1 MEKRLTQIINMVRNF
16 LFSSANREF
25 LTFFFFL
32 VLSTIFWLM
41 TALNET
47 YEREIGVPAYL
58 VNIPKNVVV
67 TSDMEDTVRVTV
79 RDKGFALLAYT
90 YGEGIRPINVNFQ
103 SAITRQSGYGV
114 VSSQELMKMINQRF
128 SGSSKIVQVKPDRLD
143 FHYNYGL
150 SRQVS
155 VKMSGHVV
163 PGKSFYLARTR
174 FWPEKVTVYGSKQAL
189 DSLRFVKT
197 VPINITNFNDTVL
210 RTVALETIKGVKIVP
225 NTVRIGLYPDILT
238 EENIEVPIT
247 AINMPEGK
255 VLRTFPQRVTVNF
268 IVGAS
273 MFRSISPEQFA
284 VVVDYNE
291 IIDHPSDKCS
301 IIHLRETPQG
311 VRNARLKMTQVD
323 YLIEE
328 Q

>member
-1 MEKRLTQIINMVRNF
+1 MVRNF

-103 SAITRQSGYGV
+103 SAINGV

-155 VKMSGHVV
+155 VKMAGHVV

-301 IIHLRETPQG
+301 IHLRETPQG
-311 VRNARLKMTQVD
+311 VRNARLKMTHVD

>member
-163 PGKSFYLARTR
+163 PGKSFYLARIR

-301 IIHLRETPQG
+301 IHLRETPQG

>member
-1 MEKRLTQIINMVRNF
+1 MVRNF

-155 VKMSGHVV
+155 VKMAGHVV

-174 FWPEKVTVYGSKQAL
+174 FWPEKVTVYGSKQAI

-247 AINMPEGK
+247 AVNMPEGK

-301 IIHLRETPQG
+301 IHLRETPQG

>member
-155 VKMSGHVV
+155 VKMSGHLV

-301 IIHLRETPQG
+301 IHLRETPQG